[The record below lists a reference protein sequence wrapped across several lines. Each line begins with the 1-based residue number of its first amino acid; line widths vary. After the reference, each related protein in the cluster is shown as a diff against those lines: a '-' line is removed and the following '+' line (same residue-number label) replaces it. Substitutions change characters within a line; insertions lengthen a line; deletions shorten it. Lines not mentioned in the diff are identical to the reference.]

1 MMGIIPIVAQK
12 FSVSIDD
19 AGWSVSVFALM
30 IVFCAPIAPLLGSKF
45 APKKLM
51 LFCLAIFS
59 LTSLA
64 AMFVGS
70 FWALL
75 IFRAIPA
82 FFHPIYIAL
91 ALSMAT
97 SLATTKEES
106 LKNTAK
112 VFAGVSAGMV
122 LGVPIASFL
131 GRNYSFA
138 FAMGFFALCTSLAF
152 LATLLFVPN
161 MTNNEAPKI
170 TTQLEILKF
179 PFYGCLSLQLCA

>member
-1 MMGIIPIVAQK
+1 M
-12 FSVSIDD
+12 D
-19 AGWSVSVFALM
+19 
-30 IVFCAPIAPLLGSKF
+30 
-45 APKKLM
+45 
-51 LFCLAIFS
+51 
-59 LTSLA
+59 
-64 AMFVGS
+64 S

-75 IFRAIPA
+75 IFRIIPA
-82 FFHPIYIAL
+82 FFLPIYIAL

-97 SLATTKEES
+97 RLSQNKQEALKAT
-106 LKNTAK
+106 AR
-112 VFAGVSAGMV
+112 VFAGISAGMV

-131 GRNYSFA
+131 GGNYSFA

-179 PFYGCLSLQLCA
+179 PFYGCLSLRLCA